1 MPHNY
6 GEFSEVSTHK
16 ADYKRFVFGL
26 FVSAMVHLNP
36 GLWFIFYLQVC
47 TEKYMQIHFLGF
59 FLLLFFHCE
68 GICGNSL
75 HSYKHQ
81 CIFWLSSLL
90 VVVCTFQA
98 EQLFVAGHRYNKMW
112 FFSGSCLFF
121 QPGSCLFQVKGR
133 LKSAFLSPL
142 LFSPVAHRG
151 GCDKEK
157 GTQADC

>member
-1 MPHNY
+1 MESSQKFPLTKQIIRDLYLVFLSVQWCISTLAY
-6 GEFSEVSTHK
+6 GLYFIC
-16 ADYKRFVFGL
+16 RFAL
-26 FVSAMVHLNP
+26 KNICK
-36 GLWFIFYLQVC
+36 FIFLVFY
-47 TEKYMQIHFLGF
+47 
-59 FLLLFFHCE
+59 LLLFFHCE

-98 EQLFVAGHRYNKMW
+98 
-112 FFSGSCLFF
+112 
-121 QPGSCLFQVKGR
+121 GSCLFQVKGR

>member
-59 FLLLFFHCE
+59 FLLFF
-68 GICGNSL
+68 IVRA
-75 HSYKHQ
+75 YAVIP
-81 CIFWLSSLL
+81 CIHTNISVSFGCHLCQWWCVPSR
-90 VVVCTFQA
+90 Q
-98 EQLFVAGHRYNKMW
+98 N
-112 FFSGSCLFF
+112 SCLLQVTGTTKCVFLRCTF

>member
-1 MPHNY
+1 MESSQKFPLTKQIIRDLYLVFLSVQWCISTLAY
-6 GEFSEVSTHK
+6 GLYFIC
-16 ADYKRFVFGL
+16 RFAL
-26 FVSAMVHLNP
+26 KNICK
-36 GLWFIFYLQVC
+36 FIFLV
-47 TEKYMQIHFLGF
+47 F

-98 EQLFVAGHRYNKMW
+98 
-112 FFSGSCLFF
+112 
-121 QPGSCLFQVKGR
+121 GSCLFQVKGR